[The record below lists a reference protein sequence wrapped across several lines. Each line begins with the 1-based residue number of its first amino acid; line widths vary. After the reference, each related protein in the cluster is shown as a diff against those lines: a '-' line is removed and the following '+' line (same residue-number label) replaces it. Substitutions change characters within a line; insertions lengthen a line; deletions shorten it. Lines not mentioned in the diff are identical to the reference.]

1 MNKSILLSTIIIG
14 TLLSADGLQTQEMST
29 SEMTKQN
36 KIIVDLASKEISKT
50 LPQKIDNFTTLQRV
64 EGKDNKLVYIYEINT
79 GSKSDETVKKE
90 DKSRMKEAV
99 TYGICRSSKRFLDAQ
114 IDIVY
119 LYTSATSK
127 DKLFEF
133 VVKQEDCPKSY

>member
-1 MNKSILLSTIIIG
+1 MNKSILIPAMMIG
-14 TLLSADGLQTQEMST
+14 TFLSASGLQTQEMST
-29 SEMTKQN
+29 DAMEKQKTK
-36 KIIVDLASKEISKT
+36 IVKLASEEISKT
-50 LPQKIDNFTTLQRV
+50 LPQKIDNYTTLQRV
-64 EGKDNKLVYIYEINT
+64 EGKDNQLIYVYEINT
-79 GSKSDETVKKE
+79 GSKSDETVRKE

-127 DKLFEF
+127 SKLFEF
-133 VVKQEDCPKSY
+133 VVKQEDCPTSN

>member
-1 MNKSILLSTIIIG
+1 MNKSILIPTMMIG
-14 TLLSADGLQTQEMST
+14 TFLSASGLQTQEMST
-29 SEMTKQN
+29 DAMEKQKTK
-36 KIIVDLASKEISKT
+36 IVKLASEEISKT
-50 LPQKIDNFTTLQRV
+50 LPQKIDNYTTLQRV
-64 EGKDNKLVYIYEINT
+64 EGKDNQLIYVYEINT
-79 GSKSDETVKKE
+79 GSKSDETVRKE

-127 DKLFEF
+127 SKLFEF
-133 VVKQEDCPKSY
+133 VVKQEDCPTSN